1 MKKIIKKLKE
11 KKLFIIIFIICLI
24 SFIAGILLPSIL
36 SEENKEIIT
45 NSIKNFFLTMENNKL
60 NTSKLLIKTMSNN
73 IIINITIWIL
83 GISIIGIPI
92 VITILSYKYLSV
104 SFTISSII
112 NIYKINGIFKALI
125 YILPNIINLFIFFII
140 TYYSISFSIMLF
152 NYLFR
157 KKEFNKKN
165 TVNRYIKLLVIS
177 IIILITSSVIET
189 YIIPKLYSL
198 T

>member
-1 MKKIIKKLKE
+1 MKKIMKKLKE

-24 SFIAGILLPSIL
+24 SFIIGILLPSIL
-36 SEENKEIIT
+36 SEENKVIIT
-45 NSIKNFFLTMENNKL
+45 NSLKNFFLTLKNNKL
-60 NTSKLLIKTMSNN
+60 NTSELLIKTMSNN
-73 IIINITIWIL
+73 IIINIIIWIL

-104 SFTISSII
+104 GFTISSII
-112 NIYKINGIFKALI
+112 NIYKINGMFKALI
-125 YILPNIINLFIFFII
+125 YILPNIINLFVFFVI
-140 TYYSISFSIMLF
+140 TYYSISFSTMLF

-165 TVNRYIKLLVIS
+165 TVNRYIKLLVVS
-177 IIILITSSVIET
+177 TIILITSSVIET
-189 YIIPKLYSL
+189 YIIPKLYYL